1 MVGIKGMV
9 TSVTSSVVEKQ
20 KLQITKK
27 SLKSSKRRHNL
38 IPLFK
43 ALLMSVGSMPNSK
56 I

>member
-1 MVGIKGMV
+1 MVGIKGVV
-9 TSVTSSVVEKQ
+9 TSVMSSFK
-20 KLQITKK
+20 KLTQK

-43 ALLMSVGSMPNSK
+43 ALLMSVGAVPNSE

>member
-1 MVGIKGMV
+1 MV
-9 TSVTSSVVEKQ
+9 TSATSFVFEKQ
-20 KLQITKK
+20 KLQIVKLTQK

-43 ALLMSVGSMPNSK
+43 ALLMSVGLVPNSE